1 MQHDLS
7 PAALKAIQALT
18 KALQELVNALTK

>member
-7 PAALKAIQALT
+7 PAAQKAIHALT
-18 KALQELVNALTK
+18 KVLQELVNALKK

>member
-7 PAALKAIQALT
+7 PSALKAIQALT
-18 KALQELVNALTK
+18 KALQDLINALKK

>member
-7 PAALKAIQALT
+7 PAAKAAIQSLT
-18 KALQELVNALTK
+18 KALQELVKALQK

>member
-7 PAALKAIQALT
+7 PAAQKAIQALT
-18 KALQELVNALTK
+18 KALQELVKALQK

>member
-7 PAALKAIQALT
+7 PATLKAIHALT
-18 KALQELVNALTK
+18 KALQELVNALKK